1 MNPQPLSMVV
11 VPCLAWK
18 HQILTFASVLDYG
31 SSLVAQTVKNL
42 SAVQETWVQSLSQ
55 EEILQKGL
63 ATHFSI
69 LAWRIP
75 RTEEPGRLKSL
86 GSRRVGHDWVTNSYR
101 LYWLFTIFPPV
112 SFPGLWAFWG
122 WGYVFYPYIPYAW
135 HSGWSMADACS
146 WMSGA
151 YVSVLETKSPSFRTF
166 PEVNWKT
173 NFFLCARRLF
183 LPVRSSRVHVC
194 VLYA

>member
-75 RTEEPGRLKSL
+75 RTEEPGRLQSIASHK
-86 GSRRVGHDWVTNSYR
+86 
-101 LYWLFTIFPPV
+101 
-112 SFPGLWAFWG
+112 
-122 WGYVFYPYIPYAW
+122 
-135 HSGWSMADACS
+135 
-146 WMSGA
+146 
-151 YVSVLETKSPSFRTF
+151 
-166 PEVNWKT
+166 
-173 NFFLCARRLF
+173 
-183 LPVRSSRVHVC
+183 VRHG
-194 VLYA
+194 